1 MKVELYIETNAKGPK
16 IKNGLGMYLLEC
28 ELDGK
33 TYTICDF
40 CRYRDI
46 SANELAL
53 NTVITALSRMQ
64 KPSDIHIHISND
76 SVYGTLSN
84 GWHLQWQK
92 NGWRNKRDNPV
103 AHAKE
108 WERIISL
115 LEKHA
120 YFVSNDK
127 HSYSN
132 WMQEQ
137 IKESN
142 KFEQNNLDY
151 QQ

>member
-1 MKVELYIETNAKGPK
+1 MTVELYIETNARGPK
-16 IKNGLGMYLLEC
+16 IKNGIGMYLLES
-28 ELDGK
+28 EVRGQQ
-33 TYTICDF
+33 YTIYDF
-40 CRYRDI
+40 CRYWDI

-53 NTVITALSRMQ
+53 NTLISALLRME

-103 AHAKE
+103 AHVKE

-115 LEKHA
+115 LEEHTYSVCNKR
-120 YFVSNDK
+120 
-127 HSYSN
+127 HSYTN

-137 IKESN
+137 IKNNN
-142 KFEQNNLDY
+142 KYEQNTI
-151 QQ
+151 